1 MEDKAI
7 IERQQVTLDED
18 PDFQMLA
25 IIADAPLTHFRRV
38 LDKLIEADQ
47 AGAAASPSAAP
58 APAAAPSSPAPAAD
72 RAGTQH

>member
-18 PDFQMLA
+18 PSFQMLA

-38 LDKLIEADQ
+38 LDKLIADEQ
-47 AGAAASPSAAP
+47 AGAAAAPLATPASATAP
-58 APAAAPSSPAPAAD
+58 APTTPAAD